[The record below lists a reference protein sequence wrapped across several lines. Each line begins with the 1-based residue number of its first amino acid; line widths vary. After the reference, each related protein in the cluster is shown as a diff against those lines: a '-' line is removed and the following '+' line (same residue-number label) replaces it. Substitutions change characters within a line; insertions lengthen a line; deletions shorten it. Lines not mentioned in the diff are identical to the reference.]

1 MAKSVTTK
9 RYPGRKRA
17 DVIRAAVNE
26 FQEHGF
32 PETSM
37 DRVAEAAN
45 VSKRTVYNHFPS
57 KEALFQAILEELVSR
72 CGHLELPLP
81 SDAPLDEQLLVV
93 GRIYAEMITSDDF
106 IKLSR
111 VVLSRFIQ
119 SPHLVGTAITG
130 KEPQKP
136 IQDWIEAAQQRGLLP
151 PFDAEQATTE
161 LAGMISATE
170 FWPKLIQNENLP
182 NKRKRDK
189 YLKSIVAMFLGR
201 YAPQQP
207 R

>member
-1 MAKSVTTK
+1 MPKPTTK
-9 RYPGRKRA
+9 KQYRGSKRA

-26 FQEHGF
+26 FQKHGF

-57 KEALFQAILEELVSR
+57 KEALFQAIMEELLGR
-72 CGHLELPLP
+72 CGHLELPTP
-81 SDAPLDEQLLVV
+81 SDDPLDHQLLVV
-93 GRIYAEMITSDDF
+93 GRLYVGMITSDDF

-161 LAGMISATE
+161 FAGMISATE
-170 FWPKLIQNENLP
+170 FWPKLIQDENVP
-182 NKRKRDK
+182 NKRTRDK
-189 YLKSIVAMFLGR
+189 YLNSIIAMFLGR
-201 YAPQQP
+201 YAP
-207 R
+207 